1 MQTEGGA
8 PRASELRAAAL
19 NRTLPQLQAVCFALK
34 PRARN
39 VPSDVDCR
47 SNQQS
52 SDRNQTHAGT
62 RLQAAAALMRS
73 RVLAGLSGRSRGGGA
88 VTVLK
93 GSLPGVWR
101 FSIPPH
107 PALSSDPRA
116 QQVCTRVGLILTLE
130 PCLGERGIGSLNRCR
145 FPKGPFPSPNH
156 NLPPSQQLPAP
167 SFLIPLS
174 TSLECRSALLCA

>member
-8 PRASELRAAAL
+8 PRASELRTAAL
-19 NRTLPQLQAVCFALK
+19 NRMLLPQLQAEVCFALK

-93 GSLPGVWR
+93 GSL
-101 FSIPPH
+101 
-107 PALSSDPRA
+107 
-116 QQVCTRVGLILTLE
+116 LE
-130 PCLGERGIGSLNRCR
+130 PEV
-145 FPKGPFPSPNH
+145 
-156 NLPPSQQLPAP
+156 
-167 SFLIPLS
+167 
-174 TSLECRSALLCA
+174 

>member
-1 MQTEGGA
+1 MQTEEGT
-8 PRASELRAAAL
+8 PRASELRTAAL
-19 NRTLPQLQAVCFALK
+19 NRMLPQLQAEVCFALK

-52 SDRNQTHAGT
+52 SDRNQTRAGT

-93 GSLPGVWR
+93 GSLLEPGGLAYPHAPT
-101 FSIPPH
+101 PPH

-116 QQVCTRVGLILTLE
+116 QPVCTRVSLILTHE
-130 PCLGERGIGSLNRCR
+130 PCLGEREG
-145 FPKGPFPSPNH
+145 
-156 NLPPSQQLPAP
+156 
-167 SFLIPLS
+167 
-174 TSLECRSALLCA
+174 